1 MLFKFRNTSKDQVIA
16 TWLSSQLQKKILTES
31 ALDLGWFKSVNLI
44 KMLHI
49 KINKSMIKIR
59 KMTSMNGYTNYK

>member
-16 TWLSSQLQKKILTES
+16 TWLSSQLQKKILTEP

-49 KINKSMIKIR
+49 KINKSMTKIR